1 MLKKKIIG
9 TEFKDYFFDIM
20 KKYENKFPELK
31 EINPKFLL
39 EIEKWLIENQWIDP
53 IEQAQVSLK
62 PTKVKVV

>member
-1 MLKKKIIG
+1 
-9 TEFKDYFFDIM
+9 M